1 MTDTS
6 PILAV
11 LPSRCPS
18 RQIGLD
24 LPLATIEEIDLL
36 AARYHISR
44 EQILRQIINAALLS
58 DAPHWPLGPDPIGR
72 LAEHA
77 YLTVVRSY
85 ELAGD
90 PESEVRSTAPS
101 PEPGARMRLSMSA
114 AATKTH
120 ARRVGGLAA
129 PIVADASRRRTGP
142 DQALD
147 PQGATMPQHATPTVS
162 RTALALNIPVG
173 EAREQQQDAL
183 WAMSPTERVAAM
195 WRGDLTLY
203 QLSRWTSRAQHEVPL
218 VGGEFAWIVMR
229 TPEWAEAADDLSDNV
244 IYLTERQDDR
254 AAA

>member
-58 DAPHWPLGPDPIGR
+58 DAPHWPAGPDPIGR

-85 ELAGD
+85 ELAGR
-90 PESEVRSTAPS
+90 PRVRSEV
-101 PEPGARMRLSMSA
+101 
-114 AATKTH
+114 
-120 ARRVGGLAA
+120 
-129 PIVADASRRRTGP
+129 
-142 DQALD
+142 
-147 PQGATMPQHATPTVS
+147 
-162 RTALALNIPVG
+162 
-173 EAREQQQDAL
+173 
-183 WAMSPTERVAAM
+183 
-195 WRGDLTLY
+195 
-203 QLSRWTSRAQHEVPL
+203 
-218 VGGEFAWIVMR
+218 
-229 TPEWAEAADDLSDNV
+229 
-244 IYLTERQDDR
+244 DR
-254 AAA
+254 AIAGTRCTGCSCR

>member
-11 LPSRCPS
+11 PPPRCPS

-24 LPLATIEEIDLL
+24 LTPATIEE
-36 AARYHISR
+36 
-44 EQILRQIINAALLS
+44 
-58 DAPHWPLGPDPIGR
+58 
-72 LAEHA
+72 
-77 YLTVVRSY
+77 
-85 ELAGD
+85 LAGER
-90 PESEVRSTAPS
+90 ESQVSSTAPP
-101 PEPGARMRLSMSA
+101 PEPDAAKQLSLSA
-114 AATKTH
+114 AATKTR

-129 PIVADASRRRTGP
+129 LIVADASRRRTGP
-142 DQALD
+142 DQAPD
-147 PQGATMPQHATPTVS
+147 PQGATMSQEATPTVS

-173 EAREQQQDAL
+173 DAREQQQAAL

-203 QLSRWTSRAQHEVPL
+203 QLSRWTSRAPYEVPL

-229 TPEWAEAADDLSDNV
+229 TPEWAEAADERSDNV
-244 IYLTERQDDR
+244 IYLTERWNDR